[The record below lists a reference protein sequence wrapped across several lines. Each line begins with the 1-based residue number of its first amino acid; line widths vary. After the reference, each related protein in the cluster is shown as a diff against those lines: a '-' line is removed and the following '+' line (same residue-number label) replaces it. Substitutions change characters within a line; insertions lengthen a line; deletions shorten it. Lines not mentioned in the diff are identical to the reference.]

1 MSYRPSAPSRHPAW
15 TAPTLAALA
24 LAVLVVPGCGR
35 ARERVKFGPTLEGQT
50 DRLDL
55 LDIPTIHSIGES
67 TILTYEPGRPL
78 EIKILGNDL
87 NDPDLSWNI
96 SINGI
101 APLLAGE
108 DYVLRRN
115 TKAVA
120 AIKFKEFSEDP
131 LAVVLKADYINRVRS
146 GDPLRIT
153 IQVANNRLARR
164 YLGVNDNVKA
174 IEEKIAQLTL
184 LRSDIQDWI
193 LEAQAAEAKNPG
205 TKGTA
210 ANPLKIGESAL
221 ASLRLRLSRAIQPI
235 SAELSAI
242 HEATVDGRDNLTQ
255 VLADLR
261 QIDLGAPDFTQQ
273 FERTEQ
279 HLVKL
284 RSIFKD
290 FLRTNVSVSPI
301 VASASRHFLLIS
313 AEDYRRRF
321 LGSVVPLNE
330 LSAFPL
336 PDEQARRIF
345 GPVVAEQFF
354 VVTLSISNFSG
365 QDRLIDTGMIKASGR
380 ALICPPS
387 DASLGGPVFNYT
399 VPIEVVPQSVEQVYT
414 LVSDT
419 KAGQSREWVFRSL
432 EFAGAL
438 ATATVVA
445 FKPEVDLI
453 KGMAMFAGVVL
464 PGAKALWPDDV
475 PGYQR
480 NIIAFG
486 MPDLVKIN
494 GKSTVGHKVLF
505 FSKEKLQLMVSD
517 PMQFGFRKGNEVH
530 HPEQYVI
537 QLAFDSLMVTF
548 DNITTPVRPGDPT
561 PATVTTPAIPT
572 AAPARTPGP

>member
-1 MSYRPSAPSRHPAW
+1 MPTRPHSRSPRPALTW
-15 TAPTLAALA
+15 IVPALAALA
-24 LAVLVVPGCGR
+24 LAGCGR
-35 ARERVKFGPTLEGQT
+35 EHVKFGPTLEGET
-50 DRLDL
+50 DRMDL

-67 TILTYEPGRPL
+67 TILTFEPGKPL

-101 APLLAGE
+101 APLHAGD

-115 TKAVA
+115 TKATA
-120 AIKFKEFSEDP
+120 DIKAKEFGEDP
-131 LAVVLKADYINRVRS
+131 LALVLKPDYVNRVRS
-146 GDPLRIT
+146 GDPLT
-153 IQVANNRLARR
+153 VTVQVANNRLARR
-164 YLGVNDNVKA
+164 YLGVNDNIKA
-174 IEEKIAQLTL
+174 IQDKIAQLRI
-184 LRSDIQDWI
+184 LRADIQGWI
-193 LEAQAAEAKNPG
+193 LEAQEAEAKNPSP
-205 TKGTA
+205 TKPGP
-210 ANPLKIGESAL
+210 ANALKISEPAL
-221 ASLRLRLSRAIQPI
+221 AALRLRLLRALQPI
-235 SAELSAI
+235 SAELSSI
-242 HEATVDGRDNLTQ
+242 HEATVDGRDTLTQ

-261 QIDLGAPDFTQQ
+261 QIDVGSADFPQQ
-273 FERTEQ
+273 YERMEQ

-330 LSAFPL
+330 ISAFPL

-354 VVTLSISNFSG
+354 VVALSISNFSG

-419 KAGQSREWVFRSL
+419 KSAQSREWVFRSL

-453 KGMAMFAGVVL
+453 KGMAMFAGVAL

-548 DNITTPVRPGDPT
+548 DNITTPVKAGDAAGPSA
-561 PATVTTPAIPT
+561 PAAVPAPAPASLPRA
-572 AAPARTPGP
+572 AAP